1 MLVVSAQYLEAI
13 RMFIKLFP
21 RTSKGFLLASVLT
34 LPVFLAGCP
43 AGNNLT
49 QAPTSN
55 PGIPA
60 VSRAVTTIGP
70 VSQISGG
77 SGTGFSLVVNGTPY
91 LVSSSTQITVNHKT
105 ATFSALKPGDIVTV
119 RSSASSSSSSRDAD
133 AIDSNAEVQGPIA
146 SIDTATNV
154 LVVLGQTVH
163 ITNTTLFDKSITGQ
177 ALSGL
182 KVGDSIEI
190 SGQFQANGS
199 IVATRIE
206 SATPGQY
213 EVTGT
218 VSNENSASFTFNIN
232 PLVVDYSRATTI
244 QGFSSGAPAN
254 GDLVDVQGT
263 TLNSGTLEA
272 TQLSNATNA
281 ASQNNKQGD
290 DVNVEGV
297 ISKFVS
303 ITHFTVAGQA
313 ITTNSSTSYENG
325 SSTDLAA
332 NVQIQVEGQLDAN
345 GVLVAQQI
353 EFHSQPKVEISASV
367 DSVNTT
373 HNTLV
378 VLGLTVHTNASTRM
392 VDDSSTDLQSFT
404 LADLQTGDYV
414 DISSTQDSAGTLT
427 AVKLERENAHTT
439 VQLDATVDSVS
450 NPNFTML
457 GLTVSTD
464 SNTQFVGTSA
474 TNFFSTAKG
483 KQVNVHGTMNGT
495 GLTAS
500 KVEFD
505 N

>member
-1 MLVVSAQYLEAI
+1 
-13 RMFIKLFP
+13 MFSRSF
-21 RTSKGFLLASVLT
+21 SKPSTGFLLVSVLT
-34 LPVFLAGCP
+34 LPIFLAGCP
-43 AGNNLT
+43 AGSSST

-55 PGIPA
+55 PGLPG

-77 SGTGFSLVVNGTPY
+77 SGTGFNLTVNGTPY

-133 AIDSNAEVQGPIA
+133 AIDSNAEVQGPIS
-146 SIDTATNV
+146 SINTTTNTTTNT

-177 ALSGL
+177 TLSGL

-190 SGQFQANGS
+190 SGQFQADGS

-206 SATPGQY
+206 PGTPGQY
-213 EVTGT
+213 EITGT
-218 VSNENSASFTFNIN
+218 VSNENSASFTFNISQ
-232 PLVVDYSRATTI
+232 LVVDYSRATTI

-254 GDLVDVQGT
+254 GDLVDVEGS

-272 TQLSNATNA
+272 TQLSNETNA
-281 ASQNNKQGD
+281 ASQNNKEGD
-290 DVNVEGV
+290 DVNVDGV
-297 ISKFVS
+297 IARFVS
-303 ITHFTVAGQA
+303 ATDFIVAGQA

-325 SSTDLAA
+325 SSADLAA
-332 NVQIQVEGQLDAN
+332 NVQIQVEGQLNAN
-345 GVLVAQQI
+345 GALVAQQI

-373 HNTLV
+373 NNTLV
-378 VLGLTVHTNASTRM
+378 VLGLSIHVDASTRM

-404 LADLQTGDYV
+404 LADIQAGNYV

-427 AVKLERENAHTT
+427 AVKLERENSSST

-450 NPNFTML
+450 NPAFTML
-457 GLTVSTD
+457 GISVNTD
-464 SNTQFVGTSA
+464 SSTQFVGTSA
-474 TNFFSTAKG
+474 TSFFSTAKG
-483 KQVNVHGTMNGT
+483 KQVNVHGTMSGNS
-495 GLTAS
+495 LLAS